1 MAATCKLP
9 LIFVGLQCPLVR
21 LSPFSSTRQPVRAVL
36 AAFQL
41 PDEDITLNVP
51 TRTSPIYF
59 HTPHA
64 SHPSTSRICTF
75 ASLPW
80 TILDTISVM
89 PVHAI
94 SGCENHH

>member
-41 PDEDITLNVP
+41 PDEDITLNIP

-59 HTPHA
+59 HTPPRPPTLLRPG
-64 SHPSTSRICTF
+64 STLLLPCLGQSSTPS
-75 ASLPW
+75 P
-80 TILDTISVM
+80 
-89 PVHAI
+89 
-94 SGCENHH
+94 